1 LSHVWLMTF
10 SVILFGA
17 VNGLVCVAL
26 PQACLAKNISSGSIG
41 IIAAL
46 LPLGY
51 AVGCFALGRLLAG
64 IASKRVVLAGIVLAL
79 GAVSAMP
86 LLDSVAAYGCAQF
99 LYGIASGAFW
109 PFTSAWLFDFQAPGQ
124 EKTRLLRFYNV
135 GWTSGTA
142 LGSLAGGLLCK
153 HFVPETSFYACIGI
167 LAANV
172 LLVLPIPST
181 KHIPQP
187 SSGTASQNGGLRRVG
202 LALLLAAVLANLC
215 VLGTRSIMTFSFP
228 ELNKYLGGGPDRMG
242 LLVAGGLA
250 GQLAAFLFG
259 SVYERY
265 LGMRRL
271 YIGIGIVLL
280 AFNLGFAFG
289 TTDLVLLPLT
299 WLMGFAAAVA
309 FQKGILAA
317 TMHFPNV
324 RTGTTIHEMVIGLG
338 GLSPLLSGALIELS
352 RSAGLEPIWAL
363 RSPFLAMA
371 TLSAAV
377 LAVQCALVTR
387 NKQDRVLL
395 AEPVVD

>member
-1 LSHVWLMTF
+1 MSHVWLMTF
-10 SVILFGA
+10 SVIFFGS

-26 PQACLAKNISSGSIG
+26 PEACLAKNISSVSIG

-64 IASKRVVLAGIVLAL
+64 IASKRVVLAGILLAF
-79 GAVSAMP
+79 GAVGAMP
-86 LLDSVAAYGCAQF
+86 FLDSVAAYGSAQL

-109 PFTSAWLFDFQAPGQ
+109 PFTSAWLFDFQAPGR

-142 LGSLAGGLLCK
+142 LGGYAGGLLCK
-153 HFVPETSFYACIGI
+153 FFAPETSFYAGIGI
-167 LAANV
+167 LAVNV
-172 LLVLPIPST
+172 LLVLPIPAT
-181 KHIPQP
+181 KHALQP
-187 SSGTASQNGGLRRVG
+187 SGTTGQDGGLRRVG
-202 LALLLAAVLANLC
+202 FALLLAAVLANLC
-215 VLGTRSIMTFSFP
+215 VLGTRTIMTFSFP
-228 ELNKYLGGGPDRMG
+228 ELNKHLGGGPDRMG
-242 LLVAGGLA
+242 LLVAGGLT

-271 YIGIGIVLL
+271 YFGIGIILL

-289 TTDLVLLPLT
+289 TSDLLLLPLAL
-299 WLMGFAAAVA
+299 LMGFAAAVA

-317 TMHFPNV
+317 TMHFPNI

-352 RSAGLEPIWAL
+352 RNSGLKPLWAL

-371 TLSAAV
+371 ALSAAV
-377 LAVQCALVTR
+377 LAVQCILVTR

-395 AEPVVD
+395 AEPVVG